1 MVTFDGSTVKK
12 LIVACDAGMG
22 SSILLA
28 TTLKTQLKPNGVTVE
43 HAAVKEIPADAD
55 VVVTQNNLAARAR
68 EVVSEGTPVI
78 PFQLFMG
85 DPAVAQVVDAI
96 RNGTTIEI

>member
-1 MVTFDGSTVKK
+1 MVTIDGASVKK

-22 SSILLA
+22 SSIMLA
-28 TTLKTQLKPNGVTVE
+28 TTLKKQLAENGVTVD
-43 HAAVKEIPADAD
+43 HSALDQIPADAD

-68 EVVSEGTPVI
+68 AAVAEGTPVV

-85 DPAVAQVVDAI
+85 DPDVARVVDAI
-96 RNGTTIEI
+96 KNGTSVEV

>member
-1 MVTFDGSTVKK
+1 MATLDGTSVKK

-22 SSILLA
+22 SSIMLA
-28 TTLKTQLKPNGVTVE
+28 ATLKKQLKKSGVTVE
-43 HAAVKEIPADAD
+43 HAPVSEIPADAD

-68 EVVSEGTPVI
+68 EIVGDGTPVI

-85 DPAVAQVVDAI
+85 DPAVAAVVDAI
-96 RNGTTIEI
+96 QNGTTLEV

>member
-1 MVTFDGSTVKK
+1 MATLDGSRVKK

-22 SSILLA
+22 SSVMLA
-28 TTLKTQLKPNGVTVE
+28 ATLKKQLKKSGVTVE
-43 HAAVKEIPADAD
+43 HSPVHEIPADAD

-68 EVVSEGTPVI
+68 EAVSEGTPVV

-85 DPAVAQVVDAI
+85 DPAVAKVVEAI
-96 RNGTTIEI
+96 QNKTTVEI